1 MHRYIENL
9 DEDLKV
15 SSRLYDERLAFC
27 RECDNL
33 ISGICRVCGCFV
45 EMRTVMKKNSCPGIS
60 KEW

>member
-1 MHRYIENL
+1 MENTGNQPRRFC
-9 DEDLKV
+9 K
-15 SSRLYDERLAFC
+15 SFC